1 MFFNLMKLV
10 ECCQCVLWGCVPL
23 VPPYGENIKF
33 MKIIHDALTK
43 FETFFT
49 SVIAGQFQEIIPVL
63 DKNLDFFHV
72 MQAFRSKIRL

>member
-1 MFFNLMKLV
+1 MFFNLRKLV
-10 ECCQCVLWGCVPL
+10 ECCQCVLWDC

-43 FETFFT
+43 FKAFFT